1 MTEDGE
7 DPMDACARLKDED
20 LVREVK
26 FLAEHAR
33 HNEIRLLVHLSEFD
47 SRRLCLEE
55 GYRSLFEYCT
65 GTLGFDEQESY
76 RRIRAARIIRSYP
89 EARIALERRKVTVAS
104 LVVLAPWLTRENAGP
119 WLKSAEGK
127 SRRELE
133 ALVAARYPQAP
144 QPDAIRNLPPRP
156 VVVSGAPPAA
166 YEALAAAPDSIERG
180 PGDTSAAPAVSSS
193 APVEWAPLAGAP
205 ARLGWGWQQ
214 LSPVA
219 ADRVRV
225 GFDAASIVAQ
235 LIERVRQILRHK
247 YPEGRLE
254 DLIRE
259 ALEAYL
265 DRKDPQR
272 RLEMKAA
279 RAECV
284 AESPAPA
291 PEDSERLP
299 TRFLRAWAAG
309 RYIPAKVKS
318 AVWARDGGRCAWREP
333 DGTVCGSKDWIEYDH
348 LRPYAKGGRSDDP
361 RNIRLLCRVHNQA
374 AAEAA
379 FGRREGAAGFSAGP
393 ASA

>member
-1 MTEDGE
+1 MTDDKE
-7 DPMDACARLKDED
+7 DPMDECAGLTDAD
-20 LVREVK
+20 LIRAVK

-33 HNEIRLLVHLSEFD
+33 RNEMRLLIHLSEFD
-47 SRRLCLEE
+47 ARRLCLEE
-55 GYRSLFEYCT
+55 GYRSLYEYCT
-65 GTLGFDEQESY
+65 GTLGFDEHESY
-76 RRIRAARIIRSYP
+76 RRIRAARILRSYP
-89 EARIALERRKVTVAS
+89 EARIALDRRKVTVSA
-104 LVVLAPWLTRENAGP
+104 LVVLSPWLTRENAGP

-127 SRRELE
+127 TKRELE
-133 ALVAARYPQAP
+133 ALVAARYPQAE
-144 QPDAIRNLPPRP
+144 QPDSIRNLPARP
-156 VVVSGAPPAA
+156 IVVSSAPPAA
-166 YEALAAAPDSIERG
+166 FEALPPDAGAPGTPSVESG
-180 PGDTSAAPAVSSS
+180 ASSAGEEN
-193 APVEWAPLAGAP
+193 APVEWVALAGAP
-205 ARLGWGWQQ
+205 GRLGWGWQQ
-214 LSPVA
+214 VAPVA
-219 ADRVRV
+219 VDRVRV
-225 GFDAASIVAQ
+225 GFDAASVVAQ
-235 LIERVRQILRHK
+235 LIDRVRQILRHK

-279 RAECV
+279 KAECV

-291 PEDSERLP
+291 PENDERLP

-318 AVWARDGGRCAWREP
+318 AVWARDEGRCAWREP

-361 RNIRLLCRVHNQA
+361 RNIRLLCRTHNQA

-379 FGRREGAAGFSAGP
+379 FGRRASETGFSAGP

>member
-1 MTEDGE
+1 MSDEIV
-7 DPMDACARLKDED
+7 DPMDECARLKDDE
-20 LVREVK
+20 LVRTVK

-33 HNEIRLLVHLSEFD
+33 RNELRLLVHLSEFD

-76 RRIRAARIIRSYP
+76 RRIRASRIIRSYP
-89 EARIALERRKVTVAS
+89 AARIALESRKVTVAA
-104 LVVLAPWLTRENAGP
+104 LVVLSPWLTRENASS
-119 WLKSAEGK
+119 WLKSAEGRSK
-127 SRRELE
+127 RELE
-133 ALVAARYPQAP
+133 ALVAAHYPQAP
-144 QPDAIRNLPPRP
+144 QPDSIRNLPERLA
-156 VVVSGAPPAA
+156 VV
-166 YEALAAAPDSIERG
+166 
-180 PGDTSAAPAVSSS
+180 SS
-193 APVEWAPLAGAP
+193 APPEAHEALPAGSNATPEPLGANAAPPPGKTEEAGGEWTRLSAPPG
-205 ARLGWGWQQ
+205 RLGWGWQQ
-214 LSPVA
+214 MSPVSV
-219 ADRVRV
+219 DRVRV
-225 GFDAASIVAQ
+225 GFDAASVVAQ

-272 RLEMKAA
+272 RLEMKTAK
-279 RAECV
+279 AECV
-284 AESPAPA
+284 AEPPSP
-291 PEDSERLP
+291 EENEKLP

-318 AVWARDGGRCAWREP
+318 AVWARDDGRCAWRGA
-333 DGTVCGSKDWIEYDH
+333 DGTVCGSRDWIEYDH
-348 LRPYAKGGRSDDP
+348 VRPFAKGGRSDDA

-379 FGRREGAAGFSAGP
+379 FGAGVSAGP